1 MSVCAVFIWFVIY
14 SIFGW
19 IYESTYCTINER
31 RWENRGFLYGPVC
44 PIYGIGI
51 IFIILMWHVAE
62 ARGIDLAWWQIFLCS
77 FFGSIILEYSTH
89 WALEKLF
96 HAYWWDYSN
105 MPLNVNGRICL
116 PASLLFGVGG
126 LAVVRLLYV
135 PTLALTAEVSET
147 FIEVISL
154 LLMALIAADT
164 AITVSALS
172 RFARAA
178 GRLNDSV
185 NAHMEQFV
193 AGAVE
198 KGEAAAAGLA
208 ERRDGAVDAI
218 DSLTDSVARE
228 RDRFAAT
235 IQDSILGELPHNVR
249 SAARRVKG
257 FVTIDRMPNIPGA
270 KYLSSLLGQVRG
282 KHWARK

>member
-77 FFGSIILEYSTH
+77 FIGSIILEYSTH

-116 PASLLFGVGG
+116 PASLLFGMGG

-147 FIEVISL
+147 FIEAISL

>member
-1 MSVCAVFIWFVIY
+1 
-14 SIFGW
+14 
-19 IYESTYCTINER
+19 
-31 RWENRGFLYGPVC
+31 
-44 PIYGIGI
+44 
-51 IFIILMWHVAE
+51 
-62 ARGIDLAWWQIFLCS
+62 
-77 FFGSIILEYSTH
+77 
-89 WALEKLF
+89 
-96 HAYWWDYSN
+96 
-105 MPLNVNGRICL
+105 
-116 PASLLFGVGG
+116 
-126 LAVVRLLYV
+126 
-135 PTLALTAEVSET
+135 
-147 FIEVISL
+147 
-154 LLMALIAADT
+154 
-164 AITVSALS
+164 
-172 RFARAA
+172 
-178 GRLNDSV
+178 
-185 NAHMEQFV
+185 MEQFV

>member
-51 IFIILMWHVAE
+51 TFIILMWHVAE

-77 FFGSIILEYSTH
+77 FIGSIILEYSTH

>member
-96 HAYWWDYSN
+96 HAYWWEYSN

-126 LAVVRLLYV
+126 LAVVRLLYG
-135 PTLALTAEVSET
+135 PTLALTAEMSET

>member
-77 FFGSIILEYSTH
+77 FIGSIILEYSTH

-116 PASLLFGVGG
+116 PASLLFGMGG

-147 FIEVISL
+147 FIEIISSRRTRPSRCRRSRVL
-154 LLMALIAADT
+154 RAPRGVSTT
-164 AITVSALS
+164 AST
-172 RFARAA
+172 
-178 GRLNDSV
+178 
-185 NAHMEQFV
+185 H
-193 AGAVE
+193 
-198 KGEAAAAGLA
+198 
-208 ERRDGAVDAI
+208 
-218 DSLTDSVARE
+218 TW
-228 RDRFAAT
+228 
-235 IQDSILGELPHNVR
+235 
-249 SAARRVKG
+249 
-257 FVTIDRMPNIPGA
+257 
-270 KYLSSLLGQVRG
+270 SSL
-282 KHWARK
+282 WPAR